1 MTMPIGSPVL
11 ACCVD
16 FFMNC
21 GPLAVNNRSAG
32 GENGRRQ
39 PMSGAVPLEEGIRS
53 RGARFRDSRI
63 LLSVNRIRLKA
74 ELSRTPYCVEAKRS
88 VLTQNVSLRNVQ

>member
-11 ACCVD
+11 VCGVD

-21 GPLAVNNRSAG
+21 SLLAVNNRSAG

-39 PMSGAVPLEEGIRS
+39 PMSGALPLGEGIRS
-53 RGARFRDSRI
+53 QGATFPDSRI
-63 LLSVNRIRLKA
+63 LVSGNRIPLTA
-74 ELSRTPYCVEAKRS
+74 AALESPNVWKRNAP
-88 VLTQNVSLRNVQ
+88 L